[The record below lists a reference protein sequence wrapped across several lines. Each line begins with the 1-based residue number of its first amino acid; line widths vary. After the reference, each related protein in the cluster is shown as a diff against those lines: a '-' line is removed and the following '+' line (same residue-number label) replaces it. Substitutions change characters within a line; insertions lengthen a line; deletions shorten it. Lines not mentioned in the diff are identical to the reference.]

1 ACLEILGLCKF
12 QKMFL
17 VRLSPHRSHDSGLTA
32 IWRIKHPYNGTVVFK
47 CVSDTSSDPCKTTV
61 NYMNK
66 FRMIGNLRN
75 NNISISIENL
85 TWEDSNRYFCRV
97 ELSSDRHD
105 KYETKSGTWLHLSA
119 PPRIVNISVA
129 FDKSRGYHAVCTAE
143 GEPVPSMIWTDPV
156 NAHEDPILTSTTLRH
171 QMTTEL
177 HHLRNDGKYT
187 CVATNS
193 HGKVEGS
200 VYFFKFI
207 AAGGSSRMGYIALC
221 AALGAKL
228 LLLFLMFG
236 AVSYY
241 SRGCRK
247 VDSQPMTDNVQRKF
261 EVRLK
266 SVTPTVFR
274 ATDYAPHTTLT
285 GSSLCFDLVYTVP
298 HYSFPSCLFLR
309 IPLQGLAS
317 SLGCDELQSVGPKV
331 ALGAIPRLFLYP
343 FHKEELMH
351 AFGQEKASYWA
362 Q

>member
-1 ACLEILGLCKF
+1 MTSSPTPVTCPGLLYTTSINTYFGYGFISGMLGNSWSLQVSKDVSGEIGKSASLPCWF
-12 QKMFL
+12 
-17 VRLSPHRSHDSGLTA
+17 SHPHRSHDSGLTA

-241 SRGCRK
+241 SRGECALFHS
-247 VDSQPMTDNVQRKF
+247 SQ
-261 EVRLK
+261 
-266 SVTPTVFR
+266 
-274 ATDYAPHTTLT
+274 
-285 GSSLCFDLVYTVP
+285 
-298 HYSFPSCLFLR
+298 
-309 IPLQGLAS
+309 
-317 SLGCDELQSVGPKV
+317 
-331 ALGAIPRLFLYP
+331 
-343 FHKEELMH
+343 
-351 AFGQEKASYWA
+351 
-362 Q
+362 